1 MKQELIRNFGMI
13 LVVLNTMRE
22 KFHILSLLVVTTFCY
37 GQEDL
42 IKKDS
47 LEQYIII
54 EGDSIVRTAIDLEEV
69 YIFSRLKFTS
79 HKEKVK
85 YYILRRKT
93 LKVYPYAKLAAERL
107 ESLNERLAGIK
118 SKSKRK
124 RYTKVVQKYIEN
136 EFSAELKKL
145 TRTEGQILV
154 KLIHRQ
160 TGKTAFGL
168 VKELRNGWR
177 AFWYNNTAKLFK
189 ISIKEEFHPES
200 VHEDYLIEDILQ
212 RAFAVNRIEKQP
224 SVLDFDYALLT
235 NKWNKEKATGN

>member
-1 MKQELIRNFGMI
+1 MGKHVYIFFFMLFAM
-13 LVVLNTMRE
+13 
-22 KFHILSLLVVTTFCY
+22 LSY
-37 GQEDL
+37 GQENEL
-42 IKKDS
+42 QKDS
-47 LEQYIII
+47 LDYYIII
-54 EGDSIVRTAIDLEEV
+54 EGDSIPRSAIDLDEV
-69 YIFSRLKFTS
+69 FLFSKLKFDS
-79 HKEKVK
+79 YDDKVR

-93 LKVYPYAKLAAERL
+93 LKVYPYAKMAAERL
-107 ESLNERLAGIK
+107 ESLNERLLKIEK
-118 SKSKRK
+118 RSKRK
-124 RYTKVVQKYIEN
+124 KYTKRVQKYIEK

-160 TGKTAFGL
+160 TGKTAFDL

-212 RAFAVNRIEKQP
+212 RAFAANRIEKQP
-224 SVLDFDYALLT
+224 SALGFDYASLT
-235 NKWNKEKATGN
+235 NKWNKNKEKSGGN